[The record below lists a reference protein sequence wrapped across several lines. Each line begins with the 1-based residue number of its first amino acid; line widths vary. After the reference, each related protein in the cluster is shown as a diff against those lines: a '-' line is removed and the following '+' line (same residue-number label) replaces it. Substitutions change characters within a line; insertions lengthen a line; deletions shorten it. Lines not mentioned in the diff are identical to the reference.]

1 MQLSI
6 MDKID
11 PFIPVLSDPNVI
23 INIYLNS
30 HGSAA
35 ETPTHQP
42 GHLLA
47 ATAIMNPASLVVMVA

>member
-1 MQLSI
+1 MHI
-6 MDKID
+6 
-11 PFIPVLSDPNVI
+11 LSDPNDF
-23 INIYLNS
+23 YFLNS

-42 GHLLA
+42 GHLLT